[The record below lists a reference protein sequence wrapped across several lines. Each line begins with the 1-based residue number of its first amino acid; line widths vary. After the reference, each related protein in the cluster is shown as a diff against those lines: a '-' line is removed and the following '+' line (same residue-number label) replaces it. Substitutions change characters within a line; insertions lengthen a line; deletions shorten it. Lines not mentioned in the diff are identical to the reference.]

1 MENHEDLC
9 EISGVRIVTFTL
21 STGPSR
27 VCNRLPQEDTVQDFQ
42 QQLSSFGWTAD
53 AVEGQVKEIRARHSH
68 QAGVSMAYL
77 LRDFVQLA
85 QEKSGEVDPT
95 FLRLKEVFWLADH
108 KLGQDRYC
116 PRDGKLGC
124 ALVDMLPFQHRRKQ
138 NHFMSWSWQ
147 YSLGQLLLGYE
158 TAKLRA
164 AVDDVMCFS
173 IFLFIIHIV
182 PYSSVF

>member
-1 MENHEDLC
+1 M
-9 EISGVRIVTFTL
+9 
-21 STGPSR
+21 
-27 VCNRLPQEDTVQDFQ
+27 QDFQ

-53 AVEGQVKEIRARHSH
+53 AVERQVKEIRARHSH

-124 ALVDMLPFQHRRKQ
+124 ALVDMLPFQHRRK
-138 NHFMSWSWQ
+138 
-147 YSLGQLLLGYE
+147 YSLGQLVLGYE
-158 TAKLRA
+158 TAKLKA
-164 AVDDVMCFS
+164 AIDVV
-173 IFLFIIHIV
+173 FLYISFHHTYCTVFIRILSQMITCGNI
-182 PYSSVF
+182 

>member
-1 MENHEDLC
+1 MKF
-9 EISGVRIVTFTL
+9 SVK
-21 STGPSR
+21 SR
-27 VCNRLPQEDTVQDFQ
+27 VSGLLGSHRPRVHPRSALQQEDTVQDFQ
-42 QQLSSFGWTAD
+42 QQLSSIGWTAD
-53 AVEGQVKEIRARHSH
+53 AVERQVKEIRARHSH

-164 AVDDVMCFS
+164 AVDDDLFVCFLCFFFS
-173 IFLFIIHIV
+173 ICFIERLQRTKHL
-182 PYSSVF
+182 